1 MLHLGQQVHSALP
14 IAQGELALPLPLP
27 LPLPQVLGIKWMQAT
42 DDESLR
48 DCAGCTAHISV
59 TVS

>member
-1 MLHLGQQVHSALP
+1 
-14 IAQGELALPLPLP
+14 
-27 LPLPQVLGIKWMQAT
+27 VLGINWMQAT

-59 TVS
+59 TVL